1 MNHGT
6 AFQDLWRRLRNDV
19 RELQTKGYYGDGYWS
34 SGKRLAD
41 SATISGNGINPGEL
55 PEYMV
60 KSIHSP
66 AVFAVKLT
74 GQQQCGGA
82 HARSR
87 PSNRRRK
94 PRRREV
100 VPSNHTGRQTTKK
113 RKPGSRVASKYA
125 FLGDGLPLHGDSGH
139 GAGKGKRANSNRARE
154 ERALAAERRL
164 QTSEQQSEK
173 ASTSRLSPGMDSDNG
188 SDSDIEFIETD
199 TDRRKVLLDSGLEDP
214 SSTAISWEDFDDDC
228 IFVGAGQTGVVPLS
242 KGTNDVIPGSSD
254 HTKGKRKADNHGH
267 VSTGPRPKVLRVS
280 ERNESDPSMSSIR
293 GMVQGEIRFRR
304 QESLGMQSGKA
315 RQLGAIPSSVQR
327 VEPPGTG
334 IETRHGN
341 RGAESDGRSAV
352 APKSS
357 STQRHESA
365 QWSCLVCTL

>member
-19 RELQTKGYYGDGYWS
+19 RELQNKGYYGDGYWS

-41 SATISGNGINPGEL
+41 SATISGNGIDPGEL
-55 PEYMV
+55 PEYM
-60 KSIHSP
+60 
-66 AVFAVKLT
+66 
-74 GQQQCGGA
+74 CGGA
-82 HARSR
+82 QTRSR

-125 FLGDGLPLHGDSGH
+125 FLGDGLSLNNPGDSEH
-139 GAGKGKRANSNRARE
+139 GTGKGKRANSNRARE

-173 ASTSRLSPGMDSDNG
+173 ASTSRLSAGTDYDE
-188 SDSDIEFIETD
+188 SDSDIEFVETD
-199 TDRRKVLLDSGLEDP
+199 ADRRKVLLDSGLEDP
-214 SSTAISWEDFDDDC
+214 SNTAISWEDFDDDC
-228 IFVGAGQTGVVPLS
+228 IFVGAGQSGVVPLS
-242 KGTNDVIPGSSD
+242 RATNDVSPGSSD

-267 VSTGPRPKVLRVS
+267 LSTGPQPKAPRAR
-280 ERNESDPSMSSIR
+280 ERDESDPPMSSFR
-293 GMVQGEIRFRR
+293 GMVQDEIHFRR
-304 QESLGMQSGKA
+304 QESLGMQPGKA
-315 RQLGAIPSSVQR
+315 RQLGAIPSSAQSVQ
-327 VEPPGTG
+327 PPGKG
-334 IETRHGN
+334 IEIRQGN
-341 RGAESDGRSAV
+341 RGADMRGHCAV
-352 APKSS
+352 APGSS